1 VNHCKVVI
9 FSGDKSMHLRPLNP
23 ASAEEIT
30 LIANRMRDTLIEVE
44 GEARGASMYTQEW
57 LESRVRWH
65 LDGEQVCA
73 QVIVACDADGLICGH
88 TIYRIEQ
95 NAEERFGLIST
106 TYVLPTHR
114 QTGIASCLLQSAHDW
129 FLSQGIRSSN
139 SWTSSSNARL
149 IALYQKHGYTIAEQG
164 PNDLTG
170 TLMVRLSV
178 QLSASGIC

>member
-1 VNHCKVVI
+1 
-9 FSGDKSMHLRPLNP
+9 MYLRPLNP

-44 GEARGASMYTQEW
+44 GEARGAAMYTQEW
-57 LESRVRWH
+57 LENRLRWH
-65 LDGEQVCA
+65 LDAEQVCA
-73 QVIVACDADGLICGH
+73 QVIVACDADGMICGH

-95 NAEERFGLIST
+95 QAEERFGLIST
-106 TYVLPTHR
+106 TYVLPAYR
-114 QTGIASCLLQSAHDW
+114 QSGIASRLLQSAHDW
-129 FLSQGIRSSN
+129 FLSHGIYSSN
-139 SWTSSSNARL
+139 TWTSATNTKL

-170 TLMVRLSV
+170 TLMVRLTM